1 MKKQIQKQI
10 LLATLVVASLSL
22 TTVYSQEEGADPYV
36 AAKKDGAPTVAAP
49 PSEDQSPY
57 EPVNISICYE
67 EFSVPLAMAA
77 TFQRAKLADQALYAK
92 LTESSDKTE
101 VKQESFVVLRTK
113 SGQKAESRGI
123 AEAIYPIDY
132 APARISNAY
141 IEPNEYDGVKHDGV
155 KRGIQTPIVVPFN
168 SSAMTVPVAPTAFE
182 TRNTGFSLDVEPVIS
197 SSLDLVDLIL
207 LPEHVTLAGQTK
219 SGQGLSETEMPAF
232 EVQRNMTSMTVRIDS
247 PFLIGTMNR
256 PPVSK
261 VDLDSANRVWFAFVT
276 ASIAK

>member
-22 TTVYSQEEGADPYV
+22 TTVYSQEKGADPYV
-36 AAKKDGAPTVAAP
+36 AAKKDGAPTVAAT
-49 PSEDQSPY
+49 PSEDQSPDK
-57 EPVNISICYE
+57 PVNISICYE

-123 AEAIYPIDY
+123 AEANFPIDY
-132 APARISNAY
+132 APVRISNAY
-141 IEPNEYDGVKHDGV
+141 IEPEEHDGV

-168 SSAMTVPVAPTAFE
+168 STAMTTPPSPMSTE
-182 TRNTGFSLDVEPVIS
+182 IRNTGFMLDIEPVIS
-197 SSLDLVDLIL
+197 SSLDLVDLRI

-219 SGQGLSETEMPAF
+219 WGQGISEIEMPAF